1 MTAESRGT
9 LVGTLFVLGAIV
21 SWGSYFPFAKIILQ
35 RLSPEVFLIFRL
47 GIGGAVLILLSLR
60 LHKSFAVARRDWII
74 VISAGAVGIIIHQI
88 IQLTG
93 LIYTTAANTG
103 WILTLIPP
111 VTGLLAWLFL
121 RERVGWRQIAGLAVA
136 TLGVV
141 LFVSRGKLGGLSFI
155 ENYGDILAL
164 LSVFSWSTYTILT
177 KSRLGTY
184 HPLPISAIHMV
195 IGFIFFLMIGAWKIP
210 EQVTNLRPVDWII
223 VVVIGIVPSG
233 LAYYWWNSGLQR
245 LSAMNTTMFV
255 FIQAIIT
262 TTLGFYLLGESVTP
276 LMIAFAAVIIV
287 GVSFAQYRRRPR
299 VRARPGAF

>member
-9 LVGTLFVLGAIV
+9 LVGTLFVLGAIA
-21 SWGSYFPFAKIILQ
+21 SWGSYFPFAKIILGK
-35 RLSPEVFLIFRL
+35 LSPVAFLVFRL

-60 LHKSFAVARRDWII
+60 LHKSFSIARRDWLI
-74 VISAGAVGIIIHQI
+74 VISAAAVGIIIHQI

-111 VTGLLAWLFL
+111 ATGLLAWLFL
-121 RERVGWRQIAGLAVA
+121 KEQVGWRQIVGLAVA
-136 TLGVV
+136 AFGVL
-141 LFVSRGKLGGLSFI
+141 LFVSQGRLGELSFI

-164 LSVFSWSTYTILT
+164 LSVFSWSVYTILT
-177 KSRLGTY
+177 KLRLGTY

-195 IGFIFFLMIGAWKIP
+195 IGFMFFLLIGAWSIP
-210 EQVTNLRPVDWII
+210 DQVGNLRAIDWVII
-223 VVVIGIVPSG
+223 VLIGIIPSG

-262 TTLGFYLLGESVTP
+262 TTLGFYLLGESITL
-276 LMIAFAAVIIV
+276 LMIGFAAIIIV

-299 VRARPGAF
+299 VRSRPGAF

>member
-9 LVGTLFVLGAIV
+9 LVGTLFVLGAIA
-21 SWGSYFPFAKIILQ
+21 SWGSYFPFAKIILGK
-35 RLSPEVFLIFRL
+35 LSPVAFLVFRL

-60 LHKSFAVARRDWII
+60 LHKSFSIARRDWLI
-74 VISAGAVGIIIHQI
+74 VISAAAVGIIIHQI

-111 VTGLLAWLFL
+111 ATGLLAWLFL
-121 RERVGWRQIAGLAVA
+121 KEQVGWRQIVGLAVA
-136 TLGVV
+136 AFGVL
-141 LFVSRGKLGGLSFI
+141 LFVSQGRLGELSFI

-164 LSVFSWSTYTILT
+164 LSVFSWSVYTILT
-177 KSRLGTY
+177 KLRLGTY

-195 IGFIFFLMIGAWKIP
+195 IGFMFFLLIGARSIP
-210 EQVTNLRPVDWII
+210 DQVGNLRAIDWVII
-223 VVVIGIVPSG
+223 VLIGIIPSG

-262 TTLGFYLLGESVTP
+262 TTLGFYLLGESITL
-276 LMIAFAAVIIV
+276 LMIGFAAIIIV

-299 VRARPGAF
+299 VRSRPGAF